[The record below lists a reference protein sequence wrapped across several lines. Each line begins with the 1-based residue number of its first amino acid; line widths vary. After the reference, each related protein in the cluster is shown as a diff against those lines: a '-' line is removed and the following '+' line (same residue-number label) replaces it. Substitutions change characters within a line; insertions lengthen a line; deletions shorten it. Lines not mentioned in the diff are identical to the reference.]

1 MKYLSVKK
9 SGIIL
14 TMGLLAFVIAALTGC
29 VKKDFDEPPVIIPY
43 VNFPAN
49 ATMDTL
55 VKLYGVHTDTVRIND
70 SIVIMGIV
78 AGNDQSGNIY
88 KKLYIQDSTG
98 GIDFE
103 IDQADLYTQFKIGQR
118 VYIKCQGLYL
128 GLYGGALELGYI
140 YNGGIGRMPSSM
152 IKSHI
157 YLDSLPGKPPVPE
170 TFDVTAPAPKLF
182 SKLIAVPEVRFPD
195 AGSPFVTGGVTTS
208 RPIGDIDGTTIQIN
222 GYDFILYT
230 SNYASFANNLLPQG
244 VGTVQGILTVF
255 NGKYELLVRDL
266 NDMVAFADTGQT
278 VIYKNNFDA
287 DPGSEWPIFSVTG
300 NKPWTWSSTYA
311 SMAANGYGG
320 SGACET
326 WLMSP
331 ALDLTNITNPILTF
345 KTWAKY
351 SDSGQPTPMEVK
363 ISTDYSGSGDPTPA
377 TWSDVQCTLS
387 PAGSGAW
394 TSSGDISLSAYHQK
408 VYIAFRYRSSGAAA
422 SSSTSWEMDTFK
434 LTGKKN

>member
-55 VKLYGVHTDTVRIND
+55 LKIYGVHTDTVRITD
-70 SIVIMGIV
+70 SIIIMGIV

-88 KKLYIQDSTG
+88 KKLFIQDSTG

-103 IDQADLYTQFKIGQR
+103 IDMSDMYTQFKVGQR

-152 IKSHI
+152 IKTHL

-170 TFDVTAPAPKLF
+170 TLDVENPNPKLF
-182 SKLIAVPEVRFPD
+182 SKLIAVPNVRFPD

-208 RPIGDIDGTTIQIN
+208 RNIGDSDGNPIVIDGN
-222 GYDFILYT
+222 NFILYT
-230 SNYASFANNLLPQG
+230 SNYASFANNLLPEG

-266 NDMVAFADTGQT
+266 NDMVAFADTGQSI
-278 VIYKNNFDA
+278 IYKNNFDVA
-287 DPGSEWPIFSVTG
+287 PSDWVIYTVTS
-300 NKPWTWSSTYA
+300 NKPWAWDGTYQN
-311 SMAANGYGG
+311 MVGNGYGG
-320 SGACET
+320 DVPCET
-326 WLMSP
+326 WLISP
-331 ALDLTNITNPILTF
+331 GIDLTNVTNPILTF
-345 KTWAKY
+345 NTWTKY
-351 SDSGQPTPMEVK
+351 TDGGLANPLEVK
-363 ISTDYSGSGDPTPA
+363 ISTDYSGSGNPTTA
-377 TWSDVQCTLS
+377 TWSNLQCNL
-387 PAGSGAW
+387 PAANSAAW
-394 TSSGDISLSAYHQK
+394 MSSGDVSLSAIHQK
-408 VYIAFRYRSSGAAA
+408 AYIAYRYRSSGVTA
-422 SSSTSWEMDTFK
+422 STASKWEVDTFK
-434 LTGKKN
+434 VTGKKN